1 MPNPLSPPPD
11 HRSEKP
17 DPAAAARLAL
27 RAVLTGVSIDVC
39 VSSLLAVGIRV
50 LYAMQVGT
58 PDMTPEQLDD
68 ALQNTPPQFALV
80 LLGGVLGALV
90 SVAAGY
96 VCARIARRDEY
107 RVGGIMAMAAVLVNL
122 VVDGGDAGS
131 LDLALLY
138 VLCDI
143 ACTML
148 GVKYGAEYNRRR
160 EAPASN
166 PADAPTP

>member
-1 MPNPLSPPPD
+1 MPNPPSLPPD
-11 HRSEKP
+11 HRSVKP
-17 DPAAAARLAL
+17 DPAESVRLAL
-27 RAVLTGVSIDVC
+27 RAVLTGVSIDVFA
-39 VSSLLAVGIRV
+39 SSLLGIGIRV

-107 RVGGIMAMAAVLVNL
+107 RVGGIMAMASMLVNL
-122 VVDGGDAGS
+122 VVDGGGAAS

>member
-1 MPNPLSPPPD
+1 MPIPPSVPPD
-11 HRSEKP
+11 PRSEKP

-27 RAVLTGVSIDVC
+27 RAVLTGVSIDIC
-39 VSSLLAVGIRV
+39 ASNLLGLGIRM
-50 LYAMQVGT
+50 LFAMQIGT
-58 PDMTPEQLDD
+58 SDMTPDQLND
-68 ALQNTPPQFALV
+68 ALQNTPPPFSLV

-96 VCARIARRDEY
+96 ACARIARRDEY
-107 RVGGIMAMAAVLVNL
+107 RVGGVMAMASVLLSL
-122 VVDGGDAGS
+122 VLDDGGAAS

-148 GVKYGAEYNRRR
+148 GVKYGAEFNRRR

>member
-1 MPNPLSPPPD
+1 MPNPPSPPPD
-11 HRSEKP
+11 HRSDKP
-17 DPAAAARLAL
+17 DPAEAGRLAL
-27 RAVLTGVSIDVC
+27 RAVLTGVSIDIC
-39 VSSLLAVGIRV
+39 ASSLLGVGVRM
-50 LYAMQVGT
+50 LFAMQVGT
-58 PDMTPEQLDD
+58 PDMTAAQLNDVM
-68 ALQNTPPQFALV
+68 QNTPPPFSLV

-96 VCARIARRDEY
+96 ACARIARRDEY
-107 RVGGIMAMAAVLVNL
+107 RIGGVMTMAAVLVSQVL
-122 VVDGGDAGS
+122 DDGSAP

>member
-1 MPNPLSPPPD
+1 MPNPPSLPPD
-11 HRSEKP
+11 HRSDKP
-17 DPAAAARLAL
+17 DPAEAARLAL

-39 VSSLLAVGIRV
+39 VSSLLGIGIRV

-107 RVGGIMAMAAVLVNL
+107 RVGGMMAMASVLVNL
-122 VVDGGDAGS
+122 VVDGGGAGS

-143 ACTML
+143 ACAML
-148 GVKYGAEYNRRR
+148 GVKYGAEYNRRQ